1 MSRNVKKT
9 RQLCILMVMSLIF
22 SGIYLVN
29 IQVEAAV
36 CSKASDYLISGYFS
50 CVTIS
55 QHEQLVSE
63 ELAGLRNI
71 SEFLKSAAADAGRL
85 QCGTGRVF
93 HNTGISAG
101 TIQLLCRPE
110 QRADGGK
117 YRPSECCCPIYPPKG
132 WREGQIPV
140 KQDLPV

>member
-1 MSRNVKKT
+1 MSRDVKKT

-71 SEFLKSAAADAGRL
+71 SEFLN
-85 QCGTGRVF
+85 Q
-93 HNTGISAG
+93 
-101 TIQLLCRPE
+101 
-110 QRADGGK
+110 QRM
-117 YRPSECCCPIYPPKG
+117 
-132 WREGQIPV
+132 REGCSVELGESFIIPV
-140 KQDLPV
+140 FQPGLFSYYADQSRELTEVSTDRQNAVVRFIHRKDGEKDRYL